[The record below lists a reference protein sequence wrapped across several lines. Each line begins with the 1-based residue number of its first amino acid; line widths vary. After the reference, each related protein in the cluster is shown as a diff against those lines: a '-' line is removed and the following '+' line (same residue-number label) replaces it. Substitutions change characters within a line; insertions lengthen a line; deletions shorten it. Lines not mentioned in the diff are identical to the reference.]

1 MSAGPWRVKPSEIE
15 RALKSVKSAG
25 LRVKSVEVCPDGTI
39 KLIVVDVTCESD
51 PEETPEQLRK
61 LL

>member
-1 MSAGPWRVKPSEIE
+1 MSSAPWRVKPSEIE

-25 LRVKSVEVCPDGTI
+25 LRVKSVEVCPDGSV
-39 KLIVVDVTCESD
+39 KLIVADKLDEPDVG
-51 PEETPEQLRK
+51 ETPEQLRK